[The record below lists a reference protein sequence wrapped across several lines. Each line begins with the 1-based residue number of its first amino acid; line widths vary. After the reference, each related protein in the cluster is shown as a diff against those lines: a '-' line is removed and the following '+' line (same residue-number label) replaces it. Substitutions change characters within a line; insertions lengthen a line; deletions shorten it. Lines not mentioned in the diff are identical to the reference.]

1 MDEQKL
7 VVVTDSLQSTSFTF
21 LAVTWRNIVWS
32 FSVPMWWNK
41 HFPGQSASIYCFK
54 FLGCLSLRV
63 PSEVASQKMFLG
75 KIF

>member
-41 HFPGQSASIYCFK
+41 HFPGQSAPAFIASSFWDV
-54 FLGCLSLRV
+54 CLYAYLV
-63 PSEVASQKMFLG
+63 K
-75 KIF
+75 